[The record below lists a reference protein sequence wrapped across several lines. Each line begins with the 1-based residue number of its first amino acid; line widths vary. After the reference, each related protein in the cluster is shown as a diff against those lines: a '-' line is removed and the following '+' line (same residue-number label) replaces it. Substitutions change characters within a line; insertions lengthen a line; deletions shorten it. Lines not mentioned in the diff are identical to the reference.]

1 MPNIIIIKIIR
12 YKIVVYFAN
21 VDRYK
26 KQFGSNFFIWFY
38 KSNLTILLVQE
49 NTKQEKKREKDRKKE
64 RNSSNRRVRIAKD
77 SHRPSSIQIWSS
89 WRSCS
94 WLWSNPGSLGTRLCS
109 RSNHRIYVA
118 WSVKGSTAAW
128 GAYLTAPTHLCPT
141 KYRVSLLLF
150 APRSDA
156 PLISKVKHAVG
167 SAAR

>member
-1 MPNIIIIKIIR
+1 MLIAIKNNLEATSLFDLTNQIR
-12 YKIVVYFAN
+12 QYFLW
-21 VDRYK
+21 RRIQSK
-26 KQFGSNFFIWFY
+26 
-38 KSNLTILLVQE
+38 
-49 NTKQEKKREKDRKKE
+49 KKRKRE

-128 GAYLTAPTHLCPT
+128 GAYSTAPTHLCPT

-156 PLISKVKHAVG
+156 HLISKVKHAVG